1 MAPFVVERTS
11 SISIKVLSQ
20 CAGAGIDLYA
30 NWVTMVLSKDF
41 NLSVRGQRNIN
52 TALNNL
58 PVYFTPE
65 RSLTLGWTL
74 EHALR
79 NQGVHESGYEHLA
92 LEALLSETFP
102 ERYVARVLY
111 EMAIMHA
118 EQSDIVPHF
127 SQLRSLV
134 RSSSGIFTSS
144 DFGLL
149 VEDYIRLGPHNGAFQ
164 EGLEDSG
171 RVRVRNHYHGR

>member
-1 MAPFVVERTS
+1 MITSQIHTPLNVKSWRVIDLLRIRASVFSSFVNDSGKFCILSLPSRTKDQAQPEGTMAPFMVERAS

-65 RSLTLGWTL
+65 RSL
-74 EHALR
+74 
-79 NQGVHESGYEHLA
+79 
-92 LEALLSETFP
+92 
-102 ERYVARVLY
+102 
-111 EMAIMHA
+111 
-118 EQSDIVPHF
+118 
-127 SQLRSLV
+127 
-134 RSSSGIFTSS
+134 
-144 DFGLL
+144 
-149 VEDYIRLGPHNGAFQ
+149 
-164 EGLEDSG
+164 
-171 RVRVRNHYHGR
+171 

>member
-1 MAPFVVERTS
+1 MAPFMVERNFS
-11 SISIKVLSQ
+11 MSIKVLSQ
-20 CAGAGIDLYA
+20 CTGAGIDLYA
-30 NWVTMVLSKDF
+30 NWVTMVLAKDF

-127 SQLRSLV
+127 GQLRSLV

-149 VEDYIRLGPHNGAFQ
+149 VEDYIRLDPHNVRSRRGWRIPAGF
-164 EGLEDSG
+164 
-171 RVRVRNHYHGR
+171 RVRNHYHGR